1 MPAQGAPLTHYI
13 WDDPQSIGAHCG
25 GSDGLGSDRRL
36 GGKTMQ
42 VGEDGRSVSLNVRVW
57 LESDGSIRLTSEAEP
72 SLRVIIKNDPDR
84 PLGHPTLFKR
94 LAHVLRSMAYP
105 PPRDNRPFWREAA

>member
-1 MPAQGAPLTHYI
+1 MREGR
-13 WDDPQSIGAHCG
+13 
-25 GSDGLGSDRRL
+25 DGLGSDRRL

-57 LESDGSIRLTSEAEP
+57 LETDGSIRLTSEAEP
-72 SLRVIIKNDPDR
+72 SLRVIIKNDPER

-94 LAHVLRSMAYP
+94 LAHVLRSMGVPSPKA
-105 PPRDNRPFWREAA
+105 